1 MGDRVFVPNP
11 TEGNSVSESIEFTSD
26 GNSIIRTLSVNGR
39 RGFTIAPIP
48 DSVIG
53 LEAHSAWDLT
63 FLQGRVQ
70 QHQNDAPTSRSV
82 RIVDVFCGCGGLS
95 YGVAESVRA
104 AGLFPIH
111 SLAID
116 IDPVAMEVHKRN
128 LNPLHH
134 SLENLWASVTTNYS
148 VNHHAD
154 PPIRY
159 LDSPRVLT
167 EVLKKSIGK
176 VDLLLGSPPCE
187 GHSTS
192 NNVTR
197 RTDERNKYYV
207 LMPSLAIALEAK
219 AVIVENVPGITHDS
233 RDILRHAVSLFTQ
246 HGYFVDETVI
256 DATELGLPQTRKRHI
271 LVASRTRQ
279 PDIKATLQGVR
290 RPRAGLRAVIGDL
303 EHIDIGG
310 IFDTP
315 GQLSQENVARIDY
328 MFDRDEYDLDNTM
341 RPRSHRNGHTYP
353 SIYGRLWWDRP
364 SGTITTGF
372 NTPGRGRYIHPGQR
386 RTITPHEAARIQG
399 FPDTFEF
406 KMLDGN
412 PLTRQALGNIIGNA
426 VPPQIGYASG
436 VAALA
441 ALPI

>member
-1 MGDRVFVPNP
+1 MPSPTKSNP
-11 TEGNSVSESIEFTSD
+11 VSETIEYAPD
-26 GNSIIRTLSVNGR
+26 RNSIIRTLSVNGQY
-39 RGFTIAPIP
+39 GSAIAPTP
-48 DSVIG
+48 NGAASV
-53 LEAHSAWDLT
+53 EAPTAWDLA
-63 FLQGRVQ
+63 FLQGGIQ
-70 QHQNDAPTSRSV
+70 QYQSDESATKT
-82 RIVDVFCGCGGLS
+82 IKIADVFCGCGGLS
-95 YGVAESVRA
+95 YGVAESIRA
-104 AGLFPIH
+104 AGLSPIH
-111 SLAID
+111 FLAID

-148 VNHHAD
+148 VNQFKN

-159 LDSPRVLT
+159 LDTPKALT
-167 EVLKKSIGK
+167 DDLKESVGRI
-176 VDLLLGSPPCE
+176 DLLLGSPPCE

-207 LMPSLAIALEAK
+207 LMPSIAIALEVK
-219 AVIVENVPGITHDS
+219 AVVIENVPGISRDS
-233 RDILRHAVSLFTQ
+233 RDILNHAVSLFKQ
-246 HGYFVDETVI
+246 HDYLIDETVV

-279 PDIKATLQGVR
+279 PDIKATLQAIR
-290 RPRAGLRAVIGDL
+290 RPKTDLRSAIGDL
-303 EHIDIGG
+303 ENTEADGV
-310 IFDTP
+310 FNTS
-315 GQLSQENVARIDY
+315 GQLSRENIARIDY
-328 MFDRDEYDLDNTM
+328 LFDRDEHDLDNSM

-353 SIYGRLWWDRP
+353 SIYGRLWWDKP

-406 KMLDGN
+406 KMLDGS

-426 VPPQIGYASG
+426 VPPQVGYAAG

-441 ALPI
+441 ALSV

>member
-1 MGDRVFVPNP
+1 MPNP
-11 TEGNSVSESIEFTSD
+11 TKGNPVSEAIEYASD
-26 GNSIIRTLSVNGR
+26 RNSIIRTLSINGWL
-39 RGFTIAPIP
+39 GSTIALTP
-48 DSVIG
+48 DG
-53 LEAHSAWDLT
+53 TADLEAHSAWDLA

-70 QHQNDAPTSRSV
+70 QYQNDASAGKSI
-82 RIVDVFCGCGGLS
+82 RIADVFCGCGGLS

-104 AGLFPIH
+104 VGLTPIH
-111 SLAID
+111 FLAID
-116 IDPVAMEVHKRN
+116 IDPVAMEVHRRN
-128 LNPLHH
+128 LDPLHH

-148 VNHHAD
+148 VNRHTE

-159 LDSPRVLT
+159 LDTPKVLT
-167 EVLKKSIGK
+167 EDLKDSVGK

-207 LMPSLAIALEAK
+207 LMPSLAIALEAQ
-219 AVIVENVPGITHDS
+219 AVIIENVPGISHDS
-233 RDILRHAVSLFTQ
+233 RDILRHAVSLFEQ
-246 HGYFVDETVI
+246 HRYSVDETVI

-271 LVASRTRQ
+271 LVASRLRQ
-279 PDIKATLQGVR
+279 PDIKATLQGIS
-290 RPRAGLRAVIGDL
+290 RPKTGLRAVIGDL
-303 EHIDIGG
+303 EHIDEVGV
-310 IFDTP
+310 FDSP
-315 GQLSQENVARIDY
+315 GQLSQENVARINY
-328 MFDRDEYDLDNTM
+328 LFDRDEYDLDNSM

-353 SIYGRLWWDRP
+353 SIYGRLWWDKP

-406 KMLDGN
+406 KMLDGS
-412 PLTRQALGNIIGNA
+412 PLTRQALGNMIGNA
-426 VPPQIGYASG
+426 VPPPIGYAAG